1 VSTSSV
7 ENYVKQYSAQ
17 MGRVATEDEIRGF
30 IEKHIRDEILSREAI
45 SLGLDQGDIVIRRRL
60 VQKLDFMT
68 DELTQVEPP
77 TEDEIVRYFEENKSV
92 YAAPD
97 RVSFSQVFLNP
108 EGLTSDEAFQRAR
121 DLKARLNT
129 ERATPENA
137 YQYSSPTLL
146 ETFYQNMTRE
156 DLQMSLGSEDLFDK
170 IWDFSTGIWE
180 GPVESGFG
188 MHLILATDKNNGEV
202 PELKKVRQLVIQDL
216 VLEKEANAK
225 KAFMDNL
232 KTRYAIKIDEELKPY
247 YEDES

>member
-1 VSTSSV
+1 VSSSTI
-7 ENYVKQYSAQ
+7 ETYVKQYSAQ
-17 MGRVATEDEIRGF
+17 MGRAATEDEIRGF

-60 VQKLDFMT
+60 VQKIDFMT

-77 TEDEIVRYFEENKSV
+77 TEEEIVRYFEENKSV
-92 YAAPD
+92 YVAPD

-121 DLKARLNT
+121 DLKTRLIT
-129 ERATPENA
+129 AKVTPENA
-137 YQYSSPTLL
+137 YQYSSSTLL
-146 ETFYQNMTRE
+146 EDFYQNMTGE
-156 DLQMSLGSEDLFDK
+156 DVLMSLGSEDLFDK
-170 IWDFSTGIWE
+170 IWDFSAGIWE

-188 MHLILATDKNNGEV
+188 IHLIHITDKNYGEV
-202 PELKKVRQLVIQDL
+202 PELEKVRQLVIQDL
-216 VLEKEANAK
+216 VLKKEANAK

-247 YEDES
+247 YEDS